1 MVRSNKTA
9 QALLF
14 LFVCLGAVVSLY
26 PLLWMV
32 ASSFKPEKLIFADKS
47 LLIREFTL
55 ENYIKGFRGIGG
67 NTYLD
72 YLRNTFI
79 LVIPVVFANL
89 LSCSM
94 TGYAFARLQ
103 FAAKKI
109 LFVLMLLTM
118 MLPMHASLIPRYILF
133 SKLGWINTFKPMIVP
148 HFLAI
153 GSFFV
158 FLFVQFMRGIPK
170 ELDHAA
176 TVDGCDPISIYW
188 RIILPLS
195 MPALLTT
202 AIFTF
207 IWTYDDFF
215 SQLIYLNDPRKFT
228 IALALR
234 QYTEAYELSAF
245 GTLFAM
251 SAVSLLPVMLFFVS
265 CQKYLV
271 QGIVTTGLKG

>member
-1 MVRSNKTA
+1 MVQTRKLA
-9 QALLF
+9 RAVLF
-14 LFVCLGAVVSLY
+14 GLVCVGAVVSLY

-47 LLIREFTL
+47 LLIRQFTL
-55 ENYIKGFRGIGG
+55 DNYIKGFKGIGG

-72 YLRNTFI
+72 YLRNTFV
-79 LVIPVVFANL
+79 LVITVVVGNL

-94 TGYAFARLQ
+94 TGYAFARLR
-103 FAAKKI
+103 FFGKRVF
-109 LFVLMLLTM
+109 FVLMLLTM

-133 SKLGWINTFKPMIVP
+133 NKLGWINTFKPMIVP

-158 FLFVQFMRGIPK
+158 FLFVQFMRGIPR

-176 TVDGCDPISIYW
+176 TVDGCDPIAIYW
-188 RIILPLS
+188 RVILPLS
-195 MPALLTT
+195 TPALLTT

-251 SAVSLLPVMLFFVS
+251 SAVSLLPVMIFFIS
-265 CQKYLV
+265 CQRYLV

>member
-1 MVRSNKTA
+1 MVRTNRLT
-9 QALLF
+9 QVV
-14 LFVCLGAVVSLY
+14 LFVFVCAGAVVSLY

-47 LLIREFTL
+47 LLIRQFTL
-55 ENYIKGFRGIGG
+55 ENYIKGFKGIGG

-72 YLRNTFI
+72 YLRNTFV

-94 TGYAFARLQ
+94 TGYAFARLR
-103 FAAKKI
+103 FFGKRVF
-109 LFVLMLLTM
+109 FVLMLLTM

-133 SKLGWINTFKPMIVP
+133 NKLGWINTFKPMIVP

-158 FLFVQFMRGIPK
+158 FLFVQFMRGIPR

-176 TVDGCDPISIYW
+176 TVDGCDPIAIYW

-195 MPALLTT
+195 LPALLTT

-234 QYTEAYELSAF
+234 QYVEAYELSAF

-251 SAVSLLPVMLFFVS
+251 SAISLLPVMIFFIS

>member
-1 MVRSNKTA
+1 MVGVNKA
-9 QALLF
+9 WRILLF
-14 LFVCLGAVVSLY
+14 ALICLGAAVSLY

-32 ASSFKPEKLIFADKS
+32 ASSFKPEKMIFADKS
-47 LLIREFTL
+47 LMVREFTL
-55 ENYIKGFRGIGG
+55 ANYLKGFKGIGG

-72 YLRNTFI
+72 YLRNTF
-79 LVIPVVFANL
+79 VIVVPVVAANL

-103 FAAKKI
+103 FFAKNVF
-109 LFVLMLLTM
+109 FVLMLLTM

-133 SKLGWINTFKPMIVP
+133 NKLGWINTFKPMIVP
-148 HFLAI
+148 QFFAV
-153 GSFFV
+153 SAFFV

-176 TVDGCDPISIYW
+176 TVDGCGPVSIYW

-195 MPALLTT
+195 TPAMLTT

-228 IALALR
+228 VALALR
-234 QYTEAYELSAF
+234 QYVEAYELSAF

-251 SAVSLLPVMLFFVS
+251 SAVSLIPIMAFFVS

-271 QGIVTTGLKG
+271 QGIVTSGLKG

>member
-1 MVRSNKTA
+1 MVRSNSLA
-9 QALLF
+9 RVLLF
-14 LFVCLGAVVSLY
+14 VIVCVGAVISLY
-26 PLLWMV
+26 PLVWMV
-32 ASSFKPEKLIFADKS
+32 TSSFKPEHLIFEDKS
-47 LLIREFTL
+47 LMIREFTL
-55 ENYIKGFRGIGG
+55 GNYAKGFKGIGG
-67 NTYLD
+67 TTYLE
-72 YLRNTFI
+72 YLRNTFVI
-79 LVIPVVFANL
+79 VIPVVFANL

-103 FAAKKI
+103 FAGKRLAF
-109 LFVLMLLTM
+109 LLMLLTM

-133 SKLGWINTFKPMIVP
+133 NKLGWINSFKPMIIP
-148 HFLAI
+148 HFFGIA
-153 GSFFV
+153 SFFV
-158 FLFVQFMRGIPK
+158 FLFVQFMRGIPR

-176 TVDGCDPISIYW
+176 TVDGCDPIAIYW

-195 MPALLTT
+195 TPALLTT

-215 SQLIYLNDPRKFT
+215 SQLIYLNDPKKFT

-234 QYTEAYELSAF
+234 QYTDAYELSAF

-251 SAVSLLPVMLFFVS
+251 SAVSLLPVMIFFIS

>member
-1 MVRSNKTA
+1 MVRSNKAT

-14 LFVCLGAVVSLY
+14 LLVCLGAVVSLY

-47 LLIREFTL
+47 LLIRQFTL
-55 ENYIKGFRGIGG
+55 QNYIKGFKGVGG

-79 LVIPVVFANL
+79 LVVPVVFANL

-103 FAAKKI
+103 FFGKRVF
-109 LFVLMLLTM
+109 FVLMLLTM

-133 SKLGWINTFKPMIVP
+133 NKLGWINTFKPMIVP

-158 FLFVQFMRGIPK
+158 FLFVQFMRGIPR

-176 TVDGCDPISIYW
+176 TVDGCSPIAIYW
-188 RIILPLS
+188 KIVLPLS
-195 MPALLTT
+195 VPALLTT

-234 QYTEAYELSAF
+234 QYVEAYELSAF

-251 SAVSLLPVMLFFVS
+251 STVSLIPVMVFFVS

>member
-1 MVRSNKTA
+1 MVRTNRLA

-14 LFVCLGAVVSLY
+14 VLVCIGAVISLY
-26 PLLWMV
+26 PLLWML

-47 LLIREFTL
+47 LLIRQFTL
-55 ENYIKGFRGIGG
+55 DNYVKGFKGIGG

-103 FAAKKI
+103 FFGKRVF
-109 LFVLMLLTM
+109 FVLMLLTM

-133 SKLGWINTFKPMIVP
+133 NKLGWINTFKPMIVP

-153 GSFFV
+153 ASFFV
-158 FLFVQFMRGIPK
+158 FLFVQFMRGIPR

-176 TVDGCDPISIYW
+176 TVDGCDPVAIYW

-195 MPALLTT
+195 TPALLTT

-251 SAVSLLPVMLFFVS
+251 SAVSLLPVMIFFIS

>member
-1 MVRSNKTA
+1 MVGVNKA
-9 QALLF
+9 WRVLLF
-14 LFVCLGAVVSLY
+14 LLVCLGAAVSLY

-47 LLIREFTL
+47 LMVREFTL
-55 ENYIKGFRGIGG
+55 ANYLKGFKGIGG

-72 YLRNTFI
+72 YLRNTFVI
-79 LVIPVVFANL
+79 VIPVVVANL

-103 FAAKKI
+103 FFGKKVF
-109 LFVLMLLTM
+109 FVLMLLTM

-133 SKLGWINTFKPMIVP
+133 NKLGWINTFKPMIVP
-148 HFLAI
+148 QFFAV
-153 GSFFV
+153 SAFFV

-176 TVDGCDPISIYW
+176 TVDGCGPVSIYW
-188 RIILPLS
+188 RIIVPLS
-195 MPALLTT
+195 TPAMLTT

-228 IALALR
+228 VALALR
-234 QYTEAYELSAF
+234 QYVEAYELSAF

-251 SAVSLLPVMLFFVS
+251 SAVSLIPIMLFFVS
-265 CQKYLV
+265 CQRYLV
-271 QGIVTTGLKG
+271 QGIVTSGLKG